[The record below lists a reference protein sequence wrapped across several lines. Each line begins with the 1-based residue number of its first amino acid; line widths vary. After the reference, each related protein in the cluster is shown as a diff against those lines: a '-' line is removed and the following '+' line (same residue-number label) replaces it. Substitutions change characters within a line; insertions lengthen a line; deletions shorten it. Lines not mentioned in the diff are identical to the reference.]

1 MKTHLNHQY
10 SPLEEKLNIYTH
22 GFALFLSVV
31 AFPFLLMKSIDKESV
46 LYLISFLVYGFSLII
61 LFSASTFYHAAK
73 EPKLRRRLNIIDHA
87 SIYIL
92 IAGTYTPFSLLV
104 LKGNTGWLIFGLS
117 WVFALIGIVL
127 KLFFTGKYDKLSTAM
142 YLFMGWQIM
151 FVIKPLVANLSSEG
165 LKYLI
170 FGGVFYTIGAILY
183 SLKKLPYNHAIFHVF
198 VIFGALCHFISVY
211 FFV

>member
-117 WVFALIGIVL
+117 WIFALIGIIL